1 MTPKEAVK
9 KGALAMFG
17 EKYGDEVR
25 VLSMGKENGGYFS
38 TELCGGTHVKN
49 TKDIGKFKIISQSS
63 IAAGVRRIEALR
75 DKQLSD
81 YLEKQNKAGLKETE
95 KATKEVN
102 RLFSEIEKMNAK
114 PADVNGLPHEE
125 KIKVLTKQMKQVL
138 TEYVLKDKDLN
149 QFKDVKVKGIKIRFQ
164 KVYDYPPSL
173 LRNLIDQGKKDIVSG
188 LIVSYAIDQNDDGT
202 INKIGVAV
210 GVTKDLTKKF
220 NAIDLVKQASVITGG
235 KGGGGRPDFAQ
246 AGSADENKI
255 EDAFEKIKSLI

>member
-1 MTPKEAVK
+1 MIKE
-9 KGALAMFG
+9 L
-17 EKYGDEVR
+17 D
-25 VLSMGKENGGYFS
+25 
-38 TELCGGTHVKN
+38 
-49 TKDIGKFKIISQSS
+49 
-63 IAAGVRRIEALR
+63 
-75 DKQLSD
+75 
-81 YLEKQNKAGLKETE
+81 
-95 KATKEVN
+95 
-102 RLFSEIEKMNAK
+102 RLFSEIQRMNAK
-114 PADVNGLPHEE
+114 PANVKGLSNEE

-164 KVYDYPPSL
+164 KVYEYPPSL

-188 LIVSYAIDQNDDGT
+188 LIVSYAIEQNDDGK

-220 NAIDLVKQASVITGG
+220 NAIDLVKEASVITGG

-246 AGSADENKI
+246 AGATDENKI